1 MDIKETVNKLTREQD
16 LESALKIAKLY
27 CKGHHIVGGRVD
39 INRLAVKVIL
49 ENKFPEIFL

>member
-1 MDIKETVNKLTREQD
+1 MDIKETVDKLTREQD

-49 ENKFPEIFL
+49 ENKFPEIFS

>member
-1 MDIKETVNKLTREQD
+1 MDIKETVYKLIREQD

-27 CKGHHIVGGRVD
+27 CKGHYIVGGRVD

-49 ENKFPEIFL
+49 KNKFPEIFP